1 MQMVNLNII
10 IFFNDPLITF
20 FLIFKMFIDNFNS
33 F

>member
-1 MQMVNLNII
+1 MQKVNLNFI

-20 FLIFKMFIDNFNS
+20 FLIYQMFIVMFNP